1 MRTTRL
7 VAATAATGLLGATAL
22 LTVALPAQAA
32 GQPASRGNTFTAA
45 LSELNGSGVTG
56 TAQVKVRGS
65 QLDVTYQATGL
76 LAGVPHAAHLHYS
89 EEALNECPTLAL
101 DTNGDGKLS
110 TVEGLPAYG
119 DVVTSLT
126 TSGDTSPASI
136 LAVERYSTAPG
147 GTIDYARTITTSRDT
162 ALDVKDGEVV
172 LVLHGLDYNSTGTYD
187 IAPGE
192 SELLPAGSG
201 LPREATD
208 PAACGVLQ

>member
-1 MRTTRL
+1 MNTPRL
-7 VAATAATGLLGATAL
+7 LAAAAATGLLGATAL
-22 LTVALPAQAA
+22 LTATLPAQAA
-32 GQPASRGNTFTAA
+32 GQPASRGNTFTAS

-65 QLDVTYQATGL
+65 RLDVTYRATGL
-76 LAGVPHAAHLHYS
+76 LADAPHAAHLHYS

-101 DTNGDGKLS
+101 DENGDGLLS

-119 DVVTSLT
+119 DVVASLT
-126 TSGDTSPASI
+126 TSGDTSPDSI
-136 LAVERYSTAPG
+136 LAVDRYSTAPG
-147 GTIDYARTITTSRDT
+147 GTIDYARTISTSRDT

-172 LVLHGLDYNSTGTYD
+172 LVIHGLDDNGDGAYD
-187 IAPGE
+187 LAAGE
-192 SELLPAGSG
+192 SELLLAGSG